1 MKVTWEEYK
10 NLVTEDIKSRSQ
22 YIYRG
27 QSNSSWMLQTSIH
40 RTKQVRTFE
49 DFKAYF
55 VFVIPQIQEQVEA
68 WDGKNRDLSDPIEMA
83 QFIAFLQH
91 NGFPTPLLDWSFSPY
106 VAAYFA
112 FEGVNHFEPVSEEVA
127 LYSFDQNQWMNTF
140 KQIYQYDD
148 ENEGH
153 VTILRP
159 TFRNNHKQMLQ
170 QGIFWFTNCADP
182 EAHVRLNETKE
193 RTFLKKYT
201 LSVKER
207 SNVMLDLELM
217 GVTAMQLAPGIE
229 SVCKKAFESICNKF
243 PVGETPL
250 DRSVNQ
256 GGGSG
261 SNDFLVEAERVENTR
276 AYINCRECN
285 IKLNPKN
292 LKKHL
297 KSQHNNKC

>member
-10 NLVTEDIKSRSQ
+10 RIVSEDIKTRKQ

-27 QSNSSWMLQTSIH
+27 QSDASWMLQTSIH
-40 RTKQVRTFE
+40 RTKQVRTPE

-55 VFVIPQIQEQVEA
+55 HYVIPQIQEQVEA
-68 WDGKNRDLSDPIEMA
+68 WDGHHRDLTDPQQMG

-112 FEGVNHFEPVSEEVA
+112 FEGVNHFEPSADEVA
-127 LYSFDQNQWMNTF
+127 IYSFDQYQWVNTF
-140 KQIYQYDD
+140 KQIYLYDD
-148 ENEGH
+148 DNEGH

-170 QGIFWFTNCADP
+170 QGVFWFTNCSNP
-182 EAHVRLNETKE
+182 EAHVRLNEKDGNTYLRK
-193 RTFLKKYT
+193 FT
-201 LSVKER
+201 LSVSER
-207 SNVMLDLELM
+207 SDVMVDLELM

-229 SVCKKAFESICNKF
+229 SVCKKAFETICNKI
-243 PVGETPL
+243 PVGSPPSQRNKDQHIEYPKNNIL
-250 DRSVNQ
+250 
-256 GGGSG
+256 
-261 SNDFLVEAERVENTR
+261 LEAKKTENEKK
-276 AYINCRECN
+276 YINCPECN
-285 IKLNPKN
+285 VKLNPKN

-297 KSQHNNKC
+297 KNQHQKC